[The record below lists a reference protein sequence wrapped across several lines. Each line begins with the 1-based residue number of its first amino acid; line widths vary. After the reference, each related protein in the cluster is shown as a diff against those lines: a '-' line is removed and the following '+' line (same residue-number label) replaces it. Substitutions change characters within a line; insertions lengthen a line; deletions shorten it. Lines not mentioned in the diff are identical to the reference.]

1 MRLLTFGAIASLIA
15 TGSACEGD
23 HSCYGP
29 LKDDVV
35 LTRNVR
41 RMQPDAQNATTCPRG
56 PLEWGQIN
64 FLHTTDTHGWL
75 EGHIKEP
82 NYGADWGDYVSFTKH
97 MKQKAR
103 KLGVDLLLVDTG
115 DLHDGAGLSDATKP
129 NGNISNAIFENID
142 YDLLTIGNHELYVTE
157 IAYETFSN
165 FSKVYGDKYLTSNVQ
180 IKNPVTQ
187 QFEYIGAKYR
197 YFTTE
202 QGLRI
207 MAFGVLF
214 DFTGNSNVSKVIK
227 ASDMVQQSWF
237 NEAVNYTKPIDLF
250 VLIGHNPVRTTV
262 SSSTIGTVF
271 KAIRSI
277 KPDVPIQA
285 FGGHTHIRDF
295 VVYDNKATGLESGG
309 PPTLRLLDIY
319 LTGHTGRYCESLGWL
334 AMSGIKSSTCKAKH
348 NPKGVPNPTHSATP
362 VKSTGTVSA
371 SVQLPSSTT
380 PSSLRYARRY
390 LDWNRLTFSYHAE
403 GSQRYT
409 SFDTSK
415 GVQITSEITSDR
427 STLNL
432 TDLYGCS
439 PETYC
444 QYCKPFLAEGNI
456 FKLLQTAL
464 ATVVVNETRKSIPRL
479 IIINTGS
486 VRFDLAK
493 GPFTYDDSFIVS
505 PFDDAF
511 QFIPDVPYE
520 QASKVLGIL
529 NAGAFQ
535 KKKRRD
541 LGTADFSFSPV
552 LADRDTC
559 IDPPITHHY
568 NGLTRRSKQGGRL
581 IRRQSTAPTPGY
593 TTTDDFGT
601 DGDDTIHSKIPNYSQ
616 PNDLQ
621 ANASFPVDG
630 STPKTVDLVFLD
642 FIASYI
648 VNALNTPDVGGQF
661 SLGQVS
667 YYMDKSFTTNSYLPA
682 YAKIA
687 WQDNVPNCPVG
698 AGIGTS

>member
-1 MRLLTFGAIASLIA
+1 MMKFRFCGTIAALI
-15 TGSACEGD
+15 TVGSACGGD
-23 HSCYGP
+23 SNCYGP
-29 LKDDVV
+29 LHDDVV

-41 RMQPDAQNATTCPRG
+41 RMQPDAQNATTMPRG

-82 NYGADWGDYVSFTKH
+82 NYGADWGDYASFTKH

-103 KLGVDLLLVDTG
+103 TLGVDLLLVDTG
-115 DLHDGAGLSDATKP
+115 DLHDGAGLSDSTSP
-129 NGNISNAIFENID
+129 NGNISNAVFENID

-157 IAYETFSN
+157 IAYETFGN

-180 IKNPVTQ
+180 IKNPASG

-227 ASDMVQQSWF
+227 AAEMVRQPWF
-237 NEAVNYTKPIDLF
+237 QAAVNYTHPIDLF
-250 VLIGHNPVRTTV
+250 VVIGHNPVRTTV

-277 KPDVPIQA
+277 KPNVPIQA

-295 VVYDNKATGLESGG
+295 TVYDNKATGLESG
-309 PPTLRLLDIY
+309 
-319 LTGHTGRYCESLGWL
+319 RYCETLGWL
-334 AMSGIKSSTCKAKH
+334 AISGIKSSTCSATH
-348 NPKGVPNPTHSATP
+348 NPKGVPNPTRIAVVPWSNSTLSTSVEIP
-362 VKSTGTVSA
+362 VSTS
-371 SVQLPSSTT
+371 

-390 LDWNRLTFSYHAE
+390 LDWNRPTFAYHAM
-403 GSQRYT
+403 GSQQYT
-409 SFDTSK
+409 AFDTPK
-415 GVQITSEITSDR
+415 GVEITYDVTSER
-427 STLNL
+427 KRLNL
-432 TDLYGCS
+432 TELYGCA

-444 QYCKPFLAEGNI
+444 QYCKPYMAEGNI

-464 ATVVVNETRKSIPRL
+464 ATVVVNKTREGIPRL

-486 VRFDLAK
+486 IRFDLAK

-505 PFDDAF
+505 PFKDAF

-520 QASKVLGIL
+520 KASKVLGIL
-529 NAGAFQ
+529 NAGPFQ
-535 KKKRRD
+535 KKRRN
-541 LGTADFSFSPV
+541 LEATDFGFNSV

-559 IDPPITHHY
+559 VDPPLTHHY
-568 NGLTRRSKQGGRL
+568 EGMKRRSKQGGRL
-581 IRRQSTAPTPGY
+581 IRRQSTAPKPGY

-601 DGDDTIHSKIPNYSQ
+601 DGDDTVHSKIPNYSQ

-621 ANASFPVDG
+621 ANASFPTDG
-630 STPKTVDLVFLD
+630 STPKSIDLVFLD
-642 FIASYI
+642 FIASYV
-648 VNALNTPDVGGQF
+648 VNALNQPDVGGTF
-661 SLGQVS
+661 SLSQVS
-667 YYMDKSFTTNSYLPA
+667 YYMDEKFTTNSYLPA

-687 WQDNVPNCPVG
+687 WQNNVPHCPVG
-698 AGIGTS
+698 QGIGTS

>member
-1 MRLLTFGAIASLIA
+1 MRFLTLGSIASIVA
-15 TGSACEGD
+15 SAAACEGD

-41 RMQPDAQNATTCPRG
+41 RMQPDAQNATTQPKG
-56 PLEWGQIN
+56 PLEWGQLN
-64 FLHTTDTHGWL
+64 VLHTTDTHGWL
-75 EGHIKEP
+75 EGHIKEQ

-115 DLHDGAGLSDATKP
+115 DLHDGAGLSDATSP
-129 NGNISNAIFENID
+129 NGNISNAIFENVD

-157 IAYETFSN
+157 IAYETFNN

-180 IKNPVTQ
+180 IKNPTTG
-187 QFEYIGAKYR
+187 QFEYIGSQYR

-227 ASDMVQQSWF
+227 AADMVKQPWFQQ
-237 NEAVNYTKPIDLF
+237 AVNYTKPIDLF

-262 SSSTIGTVF
+262 SSSTFGTVF

-277 KPDVPIQA
+277 KPDVPIQG

-295 VVYDNKATGLESGG
+295 VVYDNKATGLESG
-309 PPTLRLLDIY
+309 
-319 LTGHTGRYCESLGWL
+319 RYCETLGWL
-334 AMSGIKSSTCKAKH
+334 AMSGIQSDTCKAVH
-348 NPKGVPNPTHSATP
+348 NPKGVPNPTRSAVVP
-362 VKSTGTVSA
+362 KSTGTVSA
-371 SVQLPSSTT
+371 SVQLPTSTT
-380 PSSLRYARRY
+380 SSSLRYARRY

-403 GSQRYT
+403 GSQKYT
-409 SFDTSK
+409 AFDTTK
-415 GVQITSEITSDR
+415 GKSITAEITSDR
-427 STLNL
+427 AKLNL
-432 TDLYGCS
+432 TSLYGCA

-464 ATVVVNETRKSIPRL
+464 STVVVNQTRKATPRL

-505 PFDDAF
+505 PFSDAF
-511 QFIPDVPYE
+511 QFLPDVPYA
-520 QASKVLGIL
+520 QASKVIDIL
-529 NAGAFQ
+529 NAGPFQ
-535 KKKRRD
+535 KKKKKRD
-541 LGTADFSFSPV
+541 LQTADFNFSPM
-552 LADRDTC
+552 LADRNTC
-559 IDPPITHHY
+559 IDPPLTHHY
-568 NGLTRRSKQGGRL
+568 DGLTRRSKQAGRL

-601 DGDDTIHSKIPNYSQ
+601 DGDDTVHSRIPNYSQ

-621 ANASFPVDG
+621 ANASFPLDG
-630 STPKTVDLVFLD
+630 SLPETVDLVFLD
-642 FIASYI
+642 FIASY
-648 VNALNTPDVGGQF
+648 VVSALNQPDVGGSF
-661 SLGQVS
+661 SLSQVE
-667 YYMDKSFTTNSYLPA
+667 YYLDKGFTTNSYLPA
-682 YAKIA
+682 YAKVA
-687 WQDNVPNCPVG
+687 WQDNVPDCPVG
-698 AGIGTS
+698 AGIGST